1 MFYCSYMKVLALH
14 SESFHTKTI
23 WITIISFHQNGIH
36 LLQYWKQISVQS
48 RIVPA
53 PSELKAERWASSEGD
68 PKGAALNRRDDPSP
82 NLTPRMSSISW
93 EMRGLPLPFW
103 WFLSKSA
110 RLIIPE
116 QICQSGISVKSAS
129 LALLSKSVSLVIP
142 VQICQSDTSVQ
153 ICQSGNSCINLPVWQ
168 FQSKSALSGWLWVVL
183 PWTHTRYQCAKLG
196 VVFSV
201 SIFICLTSFIF
212 AGVPLVA
219 F

>member
-23 WITIISFHQNGIH
+23 WITIISVHQNGIH
-36 LLQYWKQISVQS
+36 LLQYWKQISLQS

-103 WFLSKSA
+103 WFLSKS
-110 RLIIPE
+110 
-116 QICQSGISVKSAS
+116 
-129 LALLSKSVSLVIP
+129 VSLVIP

-168 FQSKSALSGWLWVVL
+168 FLAKSALSGWLWVVL
-183 PWTHTRYQCAKLG
+183 PWSHTRYQCAKLG